1 MRKNWN
7 NKRMF
12 LAAAIAAGLMI
23 PMSGM
28 AADGVLEGLNVQ
40 DTAKLVNFEFDKATT
55 EYDIEV
61 FADVYGVLF
70 TPEVAEGEIEVSVEG
85 LDADLA
91 LYEDTNLGFN
101 NPEASKLPGSTSLT
115 VKPGERFELSLTEAR
130 EANISAQDEN
140 MKKRAMEDDQDYK
153 VTIATADQTYTINI
167 HRPGTDEVVSKF
179 QKLTWA
185 VPDGSGKEMYYM
197 LYVPEDYDES
207 KAYPLLLAPH
217 GSGQRVNEPE
227 DILIRVAQA
236 TAPVYYGKEVIII
249 APQCNYTTFELT
261 DNENT
266 WCDADTLELSPFGKG
281 TMEIVEDVIANY
293 NIDMSRIYCA
303 GASMGGA
310 GTIGFIGNAPEL
322 FAGGWIC
329 CQSRISDEG
338 VKVLVDR
345 IKDQEMALTVIY
357 SKQDSEGANLGGE
370 RLIREFDAAG
380 IAYDKMIYDDAE
392 YDYLRPTNHFSW
404 VPFFDNEANIDKLF
418 SFSKPIAE

>member
-1 MRKNWN
+1 ML
-7 NKRMF
+7 F
-12 LAAAIAAGLMI
+12 TVALAAAMMLPGSA
-23 PMSGM
+23 M

-40 DTAKLVNFEFDKATT
+40 DTAKLVNFEFDKDTT
-55 EYDIEV
+55 EYDVDV

-70 TPEVAEGEIEVSVEG
+70 TPEISDGEIEVSVEG
-85 LDADLA
+85 LDAAVA
-91 LYEDTNLGFN
+91 LYDDTYLAFN
-101 NPEASKLPGSTSLT
+101 NPEEATKIPGETSIT
-115 VKPGERFELSLTEAR
+115 VKPGERFEICLTEAR

-140 MKKRAMEDDQDYK
+140 MKKRGMEDDQDYK
-153 VTIATADQTYTINI
+153 VTITAAEQTYIINI
-167 HRPGTDEVVSKF
+167 HRPGTDAVVSKF
-179 QKLTWA
+179 ERKTWT
-185 VPDGSGKEMYYM
+185 VPDDSGKEMYYM

-207 KAYPLLLAPH
+207 KEYPLLLAPH

-236 TAPVYYGKEVIII
+236 AAPVYYGKEVIII

-266 WCDADTLELSPFGKG
+266 WCNADTLELSAFGKG
-281 TMEIVEDVIANY
+281 AMEIVYDVIENY
-293 NIDMSRIYCA
+293 NIDMGRIYCA

-322 FAGGWIC
+322 FAGAWIC
-329 CQSRISDEG
+329 CQSRITDEG

-345 IKDQEMALTVIY
+345 IKDQNMALSVIY

-380 IAYDKMIYDDAE
+380 IAYEKTIYDDAE

-404 VPFFDNEANIDKLF
+404 VPFFNSEENIDKLMNV
-418 SFSKPIAE
+418 SKTLSE